1 MSHDA
6 HKIVVKRFKL
16 SLSSRRYLMDKLTA
30 RKQESQVKREQ
41 NAPADVKKP
50 TVVTPKLPEPAR
62 TSVLV
67 STHSA
72 AHSKK
77 TKPPSVQVV
86 PPNGSGPPDLVP
98 TLISHNGTLALQI
111 GNISALLSS
120 PSLSPGLTGLKQTNL
135 VGKGLTT
142 TTTTTT
148 TAVAASLAKGSVAVR
163 NKQKQPVTVKQ
174 PRFDAG
180 QASSSDSDDWSDHNG
195 DTKPGVRSP
204 AGGVATSSGVSGV
217 KRSPQVKPTTS
228 KDDAGEN

>member
-6 HKIVVKRFKL
+6 HKIVVKL

-50 TVVTPKLPEPAR
+50 AVVTPKLPEPAR
-62 TSVLV
+62 ASVLV
-67 STHSA
+67 ST
-72 AHSKK
+72 HSKK

-111 GNISALLSS
+111 GNISALLSA
-120 PSLSPGLTGLKQTNL
+120 PSLSPGLTGLKQANL

-142 TTTTTT
+142 TTTTT
-148 TAVAASLAKGSVAVR
+148 AVAASLVKGSVAVR
-163 NKQKQPVTVKQ
+163 NKQKPPVTVKQ

-204 AGGVATSSGVSGV
+204 AGGVATSSSVSGV